1 MTGIYIM
8 AGLAAV
14 ILAAYLAYATGVRGK
29 VPPSISQTVFDLKHR
44 WVWSAVI
51 FVCAWLVCPAFV
63 ENTSENTKFLAFLT
77 IVALGVLGVFPLCAK
92 DMVTTHNVAGVAACI
107 LSQLAIALNS
117 PEILVSWILFGVLMA
132 WKECRWRWCFIAEVI
147 CFVNVVLFC
156 II

>member
-1 MTGIYIM
+1 MAGIYIM

-14 ILAAYLAYATGVRGK
+14 ILAAYLAYATGVRGE

-51 FVCAWLVCPAFV
+51 FICAWLICPAFV

-132 WKECRWRWCFIAEVI
+132 WKECRWRWCFIAEVF
-147 CFVNVVLFC
+147 CFANVVLFC
-156 II
+156 IL

>member
-1 MTGIYIM
+1 MAGIYIM

-14 ILAAYLAYATGVRGK
+14 ILAAYLAYATGVRGE

-51 FVCAWLVCPAFV
+51 FVCAWLVCPAFI
-63 ENTSENTKFLAFLT
+63 ENTSENTKFLALLT

-117 PEILVSWILFGVLMA
+117 PEILASWILFGVLMA

-147 CFVNVVLFC
+147 CFANVVLFC
-156 II
+156 IL

>member
-1 MTGIYIM
+1 MAGIYIM

-14 ILAAYLAYATGVRGK
+14 ILAAYLAYATGVRGE

-44 WVWSAVI
+44 LVWSAVI
-51 FVCAWLVCPAFV
+51 FVCAWLICPAFV

>member
-14 ILAAYLAYATGVRGK
+14 ILAAYLAYASGVRGK

-51 FVCAWLVCPAFV
+51 FVTAWLVCPGFI
-63 ENTSENTKFLAFLT
+63 ESTSENTKFLAFLT
-77 IVALGVLGVFPLCAK
+77 IIALGVLGVFPLCAK
-92 DMVTTHNVAGVAACI
+92 DMVAGVSACV
-107 LSQLAIALNS
+107 LSQLAIALNR
-117 PEILVSWILFGVLMA
+117 PEILITWVLFGILMLL
-132 WKECRWRWCFIAEVI
+132 KECRWRWCFIAEVI

-156 II
+156 IL

>member
-1 MTGIYIM
+1 MEGIYIM
-8 AGLAAV
+8 TGLAAV
-14 ILAAYLAYATGVRGK
+14 ILAAYLAYATVVRGE

-51 FVCAWLVCPAFV
+51 FVCAWLICPAFV

-77 IVALGVLGVFPLCAK
+77 IIALGVLGVFPLYAK

-107 LSQLAIALNS
+107 LSQLAIAMNS

>member
-14 ILAAYLAYATGVRGK
+14 ILAAYLAYATGVRGE

-51 FVCAWLVCPAFV
+51 FVCAWLICPAFV

-117 PEILVSWILFGVLMA
+117 PEILVSWILSGVLMA